1 MMIRPLTLAT
11 VALTLI
17 LITGC
22 VRTYRIDIQQGN
34 VISKAQLD
42 QVKNGMS
49 KAEVQFLLGSPLV
62 ADPFHAKRWDYY
74 FSFKSGV
81 TQETEQRHL
90 TLIFEDE
97 HLVEIKSDQDG
108 APATETLQAETDSEE
123 TGFLTRTWQK
133 IWRPREDPSD

>member
-49 KAEVQFLLGSPLV
+49 KAEV
-62 ADPFHAKRWDYY
+62 
-74 FSFKSGV
+74 
-81 TQETEQRHL
+81 
-90 TLIFEDE
+90 
-97 HLVEIKSDQDG
+97 
-108 APATETLQAETDSEE
+108 
-123 TGFLTRTWQK
+123 
-133 IWRPREDPSD
+133 

>member
-1 MMIRPLTLAT
+1 MRPLTLAA

-97 HLVEIKSDQDG
+97 HLVEIKSDPVSYTHLR
-108 APATETLQAETDSEE
+108 AHET
-123 TGFLTRTWQK
+123 
-133 IWRPREDPSD
+133 